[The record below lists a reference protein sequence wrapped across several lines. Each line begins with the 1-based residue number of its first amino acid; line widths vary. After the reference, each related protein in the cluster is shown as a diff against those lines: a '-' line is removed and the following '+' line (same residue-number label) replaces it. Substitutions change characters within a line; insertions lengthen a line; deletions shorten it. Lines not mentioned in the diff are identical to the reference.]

1 MGGIQARKSVK
12 TKSSRRRPQAQRVTV
27 SLRTLAGMLDAG
39 RSSVRRWLKA
49 AGIQPIAMNDGPKG
63 ALRYRW
69 TDIEAW
75 LESRE
80 SVE

>member
-1 MGGIQARKSVK
+1 MDTQAKPSTK
-12 TKSSRRRPQAQRVTV
+12 TKRNRRRPQVQRITV
-27 SLRTLAGMLDAG
+27 SLRTLSEMLDAG

-49 AGIQPIAMNDGPKG
+49 AGIHPIVMSDGSKG

-69 TDIEAW
+69 ADVETW

-80 SVE
+80 IVE

>member
-1 MGGIQARKSVK
+1 MGIHARKSVK
-12 TKSSRRRPQAQRVTV
+12 TKSSRRRPQARRVTV
-27 SLRTLAGMLDAG
+27 SLRTLADMLDAG

>member
-1 MGGIQARKSVK
+1 MGTQAK
-12 TKSSRRRPQAQRVTV
+12 TITKVNSKRRRPQALRVTV
-27 SLRTLAGMLDAG
+27 SLRTLSEMLDAG

-49 AGIQPIAMNDGPKG
+49 AGIQPIAMSDGPKG

-69 TDIEAW
+69 ADIEAW

-80 SVE
+80 TVE

>member
-1 MGGIQARKSVK
+1 MGTQAK
-12 TKSSRRRPQAQRVTV
+12 TITKVNSKRRSPQALRVTV
-27 SLRTLAGMLDAG
+27 SLRTLSEMLDAG

-49 AGIQPIAMNDGPKG
+49 AGIQPIAMSDGPKG

-69 TDIEAW
+69 ADIEAW

>member
-1 MGGIQARKSVK
+1 MGIQAKTTAK
-12 TKSSRRRPQAQRVTV
+12 TKSNRRGPQAQRITV
-27 SLRTLAGMLDAG
+27 SLRTLSEMLDAG

-49 AGIQPIAMNDGPKG
+49 AGIQPIAMSDDPNG

-69 TDIEAW
+69 ADVEAW